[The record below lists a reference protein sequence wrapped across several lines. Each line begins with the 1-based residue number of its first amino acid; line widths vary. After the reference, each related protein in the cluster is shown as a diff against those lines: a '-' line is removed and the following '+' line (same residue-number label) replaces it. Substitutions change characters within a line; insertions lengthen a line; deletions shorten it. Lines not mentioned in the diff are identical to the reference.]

1 MPCDITRVPGTRG
14 MLTLSGRTSVRAG
27 SPQTQGS
34 GSGVSMHPL
43 SRRAVLSAGVALAV
57 AACSPSADAPP
68 APEQSTPSESPP
80 DPDLGLRGD
89 VAAQEWALVALY
101 DSALATPGT
110 LDPSLLALMR
120 DQHREHA
127 AALGSAEPPAG
138 APTSATGSPST
149 APAPGGDVRARLI
162 ESEQQAAGAR
172 TDACGA
178 ARDPDLVRLLALIA
192 SSEASH
198 AESLRGTA

>member
-1 MPCDITRVPGTRG
+1 M
-14 MLTLSGRTSVRAG
+14 
-27 SPQTQGS
+27 
-34 GSGVSMHPL
+34 
-43 SRRAVLSAGVALAV
+43 
-57 AACSPSADAPP
+57 
-68 APEQSTPSESPP
+68 PSESPP

-89 VAAQEWALVALY
+89 VASQEWALVALY

-127 AALGSAEPPAG
+127 AALGSVEPPAG
-138 APTSATGSPST
+138 TSTAVTGSSSA
-149 APAPGGDVRARLI
+149 APAAGGDVRARLI

-172 TDACGA
+172 TDACQA